1 MEAVLSAP
9 AIVRHDKEVP
19 TDLSQV
25 LALCMAPHTP
35 VDRHACIA
43 ENAYE
48 IAERR
53 GFAPG
58 HELDDW
64 LEAESLVD
72 ARLYGEGLY

>member
-9 AIVRHDKEVP
+9 AIVTHVKKVP

-25 LALCMAPHTP
+25 LALCMAPHTS

-48 IAERR
+48 IAEHR

-64 LEAESLVD
+64 LEAENLVD
-72 ARLYGEGLY
+72 ARLCGERVY